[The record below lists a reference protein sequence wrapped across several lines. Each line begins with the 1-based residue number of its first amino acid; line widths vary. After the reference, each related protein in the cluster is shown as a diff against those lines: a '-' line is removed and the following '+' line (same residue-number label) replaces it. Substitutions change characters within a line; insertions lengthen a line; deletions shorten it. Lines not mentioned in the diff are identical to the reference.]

1 MKKGR
6 RRGLWVVIVGL
17 LLVGLILSFNQ
28 PLKHTAIQLLSRHQ
42 MTHLTKKQVTINR
55 KANTTFNFKQVKP
68 LGIREIT
75 QAATNANQL
84 PTVGKLA
91 VPSVALYL
99 PVIKGL
105 SNQALATG
113 AATMKAKQKMGQGN
127 YALAGHYLVARNQA
141 LFAPLERVRL
151 GSSVYL
157 TDLTKIYQYEVI
169 VKKVVNPY
177 ATRLIN
183 DVPGEELVTLI
194 TCADGGVNRL
204 AIQGRLLAIDNATKA
219 KLQLFKP

>member
-6 RRGLWVVIVGL
+6 GLWLLVGIL
-17 LLVGLILSFNQ
+17 LLVGLVLLFNQ
-28 PLKHTAIQLLSRHQ
+28 PLKHGVIQLLSRQ
-42 MTHLTKKQVTINR
+42 QLTHLTKKQARTNQQA
-55 KANTTFNFKQVKP
+55 KTTFDFKQVKP
-68 LGIREIT
+68 LGISEVA
-75 QAATNANQL
+75 QAAKSARQL
-84 PTVGKLA
+84 PTVGKIA
-91 VPSVALYL
+91 VPSVGLYL

-127 YALAGHYLVARNQA
+127 YAVAGHYLVNHNQA
-141 LFAPLERVRL
+141 LFSPLDQVQL
-151 GSSVYL
+151 GNPIYI
-157 TDLTKIYQYEVI
+157 TDLRKIYQYEVV

-183 DVPGEELVTLI
+183 NVPGEKLLTLI

-204 AIQGRLLAIDNATKA
+204 AVQGRLTAINKATKTS
-219 KLQLFKP
+219 LQLFKP